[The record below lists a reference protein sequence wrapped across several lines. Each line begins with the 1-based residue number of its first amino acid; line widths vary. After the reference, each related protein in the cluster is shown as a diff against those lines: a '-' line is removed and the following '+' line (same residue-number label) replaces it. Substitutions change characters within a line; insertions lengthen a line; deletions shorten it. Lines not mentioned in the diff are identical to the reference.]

1 MTLADALRQAAAQG
15 VARIDAHLLL
25 LHVLGRADSDRA
37 WLLAHDDDALA
48 PVAAESFRVLC
59 DRRLAGEPVAYL
71 TGHKEFFG
79 LELAVDPRVL
89 VPRPETETLVEWAL
103 QAVEGVRG
111 PRIVDLGTGS
121 GAIALALASRRPD
134 ARIEAVDASAG
145 ALEAAGG
152 NARRLGLAVQLS
164 QGDWLDGCEGPYDLV
179 VSNPPYVR
187 AGDEHLAA
195 LAHEPLQALAAGPDG
210 LDDLRRIIAAAPA
223 RLAPG
228 GWLLL
233 EHGWDQAEAV
243 RALLQGAGFGDIETR
258 KDLAGI
264 DRCSGGRRPERG

>member
-1 MTLADALRQAAAQG
+1 MNIGQALRQAATAG
-15 VARIDAHLLL
+15 VARLDAHLLL
-25 LHVLGRADSDRA
+25 LHALGRPASDRA
-37 WLLAHDDDALA
+37 WLLAHDDDECRPEDHAQFEALC
-48 PVAAESFRVLC
+48 R
-59 DRRLAGEPVAYL
+59 RRLAGEPVAYL

-79 LELAVDPRVL
+79 MPLAVDSRVL

-145 ALEAAGG
+145 ALEVAGA
-152 NARRLGLAVQLS
+152 NARRLGLRVRLR
-164 QGDWLDGCEGPYDLV
+164 QGHWLDGCEGVHDLI

-187 AGDEHLAA
+187 DGDEHLAA
-195 LAHEPLQALAAGPDG
+195 LVHEPPHALAAGADG
-210 LDDLRRIIAAAPA
+210 LDDLRRIVESAPA

-243 RALLQGAGFGDIETR
+243 RALLRGAGLTGVETR